1 MNHPRT
7 RLDEVIHQPVR
18 FSIVGALA
26 AADELEFGYVRDLLG
41 VSDPTLSRSV
51 SQLEEAGYV
60 NVRKGYVGKRPRT
73 WLSLSADG
81 RVALENHLE
90 ALREIVGGLEA
101 GRP

>member
-1 MNHPRT
+1 MSHPRT
-7 RLDEVIHQPVR
+7 RLDDVIHQPLR

-26 AADELEFGYVRDLLG
+26 AADELEFAYVRDLVG

-73 WLSLSADG
+73 WLSLTSHG
-81 RVALENHLE
+81 RVALQNHLQ
-90 ALREIVGGLEA
+90 ALREIVDGFDVEA
-101 GRP
+101 G